1 VLALLGDSD
10 DEDEGSGHGRAWPGG
25 RRSMGGA
32 KRGREAARGEGGGA
46 RVKPEPGTGA
56 RVKRE
61 PGARGGGGGGFVDLT
76 KPPDAPLR
84 VGGRVVGADEV
95 AVCDLLDSGD
105 EGGGDAR
112 WEVRKRQ
119 AVDVDG
125 GGGN

>member
-1 VLALLGDSD
+1 
-10 DEDEGSGHGRAWPGG
+10 
-25 RRSMGGA
+25 MGGA

-61 PGARGGGGGGFVDLT
+61 PGARGGGGGGGGYVDLT

-84 VGGRVVGADEV
+84 VAGRVVGADEV